1 MGVSPVR
8 INQKRA
14 SDGRDARATSEI
26 GFVKQSLASPA
37 MPADPS
43 LPKWKTSLPNALTML
58 RVLLATGMFTLLAA
72 ALSPPD
78 LELGLTAQRNIL
90 LLATGLFIFAAITD
104 ALDGYFARRWNAVSL
119 FGRVMDPFAD
129 KLLILGSF
137 VFMAGPAFVT
147 PDGTALTGI
156 EPWMAVLI
164 LARELLVTTL
174 RGVYERA
181 GVDFSANMVGK
192 LKMVLQSAVIP
203 AILLILAFSP
213 ATPGT
218 ASRYTI
224 LALAWS
230 VVIVTVWSGVPYIR
244 RALTAGKTTAGKTT
258 ENQNP

>member
-1 MGVSPVR
+1 MS
-8 INQKRA
+8 
-14 SDGRDARATSEI
+14 
-26 GFVKQSLASPA
+26 
-37 MPADPS
+37 ADQS
-43 LPKWKTSLPNALTML
+43 LPKWKTNLPNALTLL
-58 RVLLATGMFTLLAA
+58 RVLLATGMFALLAA
-72 ALSPPD
+72 ALSPPAPED
-78 LELGLTAQRNIL
+78 IELGLTGQRVVL
-90 LLATGLFIFAAITD
+90 LLATGLFILAAITD
-104 ALDGYFARRWNAVSL
+104 ALDGHFARRWDVVSL

-137 VFMAGPAFVT
+137 VFMAGPAFVNS
-147 PDGTALTGI
+147 DGVNLTGI

-181 GVDFSANMVGK
+181 GVDFSAKMVGK

-213 ATPGT
+213 ANPGT
-218 ASRYTI
+218 PSRYAI

-230 VVIVTVWSGVPYIR
+230 VVIVTVWSGVPYIQ
-244 RALTAGKTTAGKTT
+244 RAMASKTT